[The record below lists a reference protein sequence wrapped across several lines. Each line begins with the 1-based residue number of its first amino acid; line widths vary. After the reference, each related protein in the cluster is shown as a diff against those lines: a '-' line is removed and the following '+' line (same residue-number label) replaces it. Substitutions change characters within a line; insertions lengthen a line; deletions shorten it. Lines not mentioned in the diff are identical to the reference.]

1 MTRGMS
7 DTPGPW
13 MSAVYEGIGRVGIP
27 SRGESTD
34 PLVCSGVHEFAS
46 SNEGGGQRLR
56 KESNGDDAIGGA
68 VGSLIG
74 SRMVHWGEILRF
86 HPEGAG
92 RHSFAVQAQ
101 FLRQGLG
108 GVEGLL
114 QPVRGPLPS
123 APPTPRK
130 ARDGGPGPT

>member
-1 MTRGMS
+1 
-7 DTPGPW
+7 
-13 MSAVYEGIGRVGIP
+13 
-27 SRGESTD
+27 
-34 PLVCSGVHEFAS
+34 
-46 SNEGGGQRLR
+46 
-56 KESNGDDAIGGA
+56 
-68 VGSLIG
+68 
-74 SRMVHWGEILRF
+74 MVHWGEILRF

-123 APPTPRK
+123 ARRLQESVEQRPQAKPGVP
-130 ARDGGPGPT
+130 PGPKVDSRNPSIGPDRVDQRFDRPGTERRQSRSSQWLAA